1 MDTPG
6 PRPPS
11 PGAEIYRDRLW
22 KSCQHKFVIVTE
34 FFITTR
40 SDLSAKVWKKLS
52 GETKGRMA
60 GLLSRLETE
69 SCKCCKC
76 CKFRPDLNLSAKIWS
91 LYWKPTTALSSWSFH
106 QSFSIHCRIQF
117 HKAILTS
124 ICQILDSLSNVFY
137 IYILSLQRA
146 IYCLKMCP
154 FDFAIIK
161 CMIDLIVRF
170 HGT

>member
-11 PGAEIYRDRLW
+11 PGAEIYRDRLRKPCQHTKLSSSPISSSSRDQIYRQELR
-22 KSCQHKFVIVTE
+22 KSC
-34 FFITTR
+34 
-40 SDLSAKVWKKLS
+40 L
-52 GETKGRMA
+52 GRQKD
-60 GLLSRLETE
+60 GLLSRFETE

-91 LYWKPTTALSSWSFH
+91 LYRKPTTALSSWSFH

-161 CMIDLIVRF
+161 CMIDLNVRF